1 MSRNNLPIRIVVA
14 DDDADDRGMIKE
26 AFEESKL
33 GNPIDFV
40 EDGMQLMDYLRR
52 EGKYQH
58 LAGQPYPGFVLLDLN
73 MPRKDGRT
81 ALKEIKESAEL
92 HRIPIVILTTSKA
105 EEDIIKTYN
114 LGVNS
119 FICKPVSF
127 DKLVEIVK
135 TVGHY
140 WIEIVA
146 LPPECHRA
154 AAA

>member
-1 MSRNNLPIRIVVA
+1 MNRSSYPIRIVVA
-14 DDDADDRGMIKE
+14 DDDADDRLMIADAFQE
-26 AFEESKL
+26 AKL

-40 EDGMQLMDYLRR
+40 QDGIELMEYLRR
-52 EGKYQH
+52 EGNYKN
-58 LAGQPYPGFVLLDLN
+58 LTNQPYPGFVLLDLN

-81 ALKEIKESAEL
+81 ALKEIRESAEL

-127 DKLVEIVK
+127 DALVEIVR
-135 TVGHY
+135 TVGRY

-146 LPPECHRA
+146 LPPECKRSA
-154 AAA
+154 A

>member
-1 MSRNNLPIRIVVA
+1 MVRNLVPVRIVVA
-14 DDDADDRGMIKE
+14 DDDADDRMMIKD
-26 AFEESKL
+26 AFEVSKL
-33 GNPIDFV
+33 ANEIDFV
-40 EDGMQLMDYLRR
+40 EDGVQLLEYLRR
-52 EGKYQH
+52 EGKWSK
-58 LAGQPYPGFVLLDLN
+58 LAGEPYPGFILLDLN

-81 ALKEIKESAEL
+81 VLKEIRNDPIL
-92 HRIPIVILTTSKA
+92 HRIPVVILTTSKA

-140 WIEIVA
+140 WIEIVQ
-146 LPPECHRA
+146 LPPECQRP
-154 AAA
+154 

>member
-1 MSRNNLPIRIVVA
+1 MARNSIPVRIVVA
-14 DDDADDRGMIKE
+14 DDDADDRMMIKE
-26 AFEESKL
+26 AFEASKL
-33 GNPIDFV
+33 SNEIDFA
-40 EDGMQLMDYLRR
+40 EDGVQLLEYLRR
-52 EGKYQH
+52 EGKWSK
-58 LAGQPYPGFVLLDLN
+58 LAGEPYPGFILLDLN

-81 ALKEIKESAEL
+81 VLKEIRNDPEL
-92 HRIPIVILTTSKA
+92 HRIPIIILTTSKA

-140 WIEIVA
+140 WIEIVQ
-146 LPPECHRA
+146 LPPECQRP
-154 AAA
+154 